1 MGYFKDMVASLAR
14 NIDVNEDFPGDY
26 TFDYGQEGTL
36 ECITFMGRIC
46 PSNKP
51 FGKTILYSFRM
62 TCDDANTTSYIRAKL
77 YHDRNKITEE
87 DLILIGNELNSEF
100 PFCPFFYDKAAG
112 RGVVATEIF
121 STFAYNN
128 DDSEDDEVFV
138 IPHARNQLHQFYIKL
153 SAAAETYIKDDCV

>member
-1 MGYFKDMVASLAR
+1 MGYFNDMVASLTR
-14 NIDVNEDFPGDY
+14 NIEMNEDFPGDCK
-26 TFDYGQEGTL
+26 FNFSQEGKL
-36 ECITFMGRIC
+36 ECINFMGRIC

-51 FGKTILYSFRM
+51 FGKSILYSFRM
-62 TCDDANTTSYIRAKL
+62 ACDVDDTTSYIRANL
-77 YHDRNKITEE
+77 YHRRNKISEE
-87 DLILIGNELNSEF
+87 DLIIIGNELNSEF
-100 PFCPFFYDKAAG
+100 PFCPFFYDKEVG